1 MADNMYDERGL
12 LKPKY
17 ELTDSQKKEMPYNNN
32 IDIVDH
38 RTDYGKGIYYKG
50 ANGSEYATMD
60 QVRAAD
66 EVYWDSQMI
75 DTSKKDAMIYYI
87 GKDGREY
94 RTTEALERANKAY
107 FDYLNSSFNVNDNNM
122 SQDVFKAIQEEILS
136 YIRERYG
143 DYLDKLLEEY
153 GYGSQEAGKGPKK

>member
-1 MADNMYDERGL
+1 MADNMYDEKGL
-12 LKPKY
+12 LKPEY
-17 ELTDSQKKEMPYNNN
+17 ELTDSQKREMFYNNN
-32 IDIVDH
+32 IDIVDY
-38 RTDYGKGIYYKG
+38 RTDYGKGLYYTG
-50 ANGSEYATMD
+50 ADGREYATMD
-60 QVRAAD
+60 PVRAAD
-66 EVYWDSQMI
+66 KAYCDSQKI
-75 DTSKKDAMIYYI
+75 DTSKKDSMIYYI

-107 FDYLNSSFNVNDNNM
+107 FGYLNSTFNTNDKNM
-122 SQDVFKAIQEEILS
+122 SQDVFKARQEEILS

>member
-1 MADNMYDERGL
+1 MVDNMYDEKGL
-12 LKPKY
+12 LKPEY
-17 ELTDSQKKEMPYNNN
+17 ELTDSQKRKMLYNNI
-32 IDIVDH
+32 IDKVDY

-50 ANGSEYATMD
+50 ADGREYATME

-66 EVYWDSQMI
+66 KAYWDSQMI
-75 DTSKKDAMIYYI
+75 DISKKDAMIYYI

-107 FDYLNSSFNVNDNNM
+107 FDYLNSSFNVNDKNM
-122 SQDVFKAIQEEILS
+122 SQNVFKARQEEILS

-143 DYLDKLLEEY
+143 NYLDKLLEEY